1 MTLTRLLAATL
12 LVYSALAI
20 AQTKTDSLA
29 GSAQAAAANKVA
41 TVASSEPWKIIPSQ
55 PMHALSGSNAL
66 DPVRVDKYKVSR
78 SKSDT
83 RTLLL
88 GPEADAGM
96 VLSALDGQLDADID
110 CLKIRSYVV
119 ARDSKHSDST
129 HPVSYSTC
137 QPASRYRLK
146 TTDLRSGPEKP

>member
-66 DPVRVDKYKVSR
+66 ALCGSTSTRYPDPRAIPALSFWARRLMLVWFSPPWMDNW
-78 SKSDT
+78 T
-83 RTLLL
+83 R
-88 GPEADAGM
+88 
-96 VLSALDGQLDADID
+96 I
-110 CLKIRSYVV
+110 
-119 ARDSKHSDST
+119 ST
-129 HPVSYSTC
+129 
-137 QPASRYRLK
+137 A
-146 TTDLRSGPEKP
+146 